1 MLPEVGDRNDG
12 SPHPPG
18 HDRPRIRKHF
28 ACQMDQLGL
37 VTPPPGSLR
46 SPAKSASYGCGIG
59 ARRASTAAVK
69 MAGLLPDIRSI
80 PRQSRPPRPVGIKVA
95 PVALLFGGSCDRP
108 KATRAPTKALVI
120 PRLAPRWAVA
130 ELPTKYTDNDFLLV
144 TLHWREHERYRD
156 FVTASQRVG
165 RGGERRRR

>member
-1 MLPEVGDRNDG
+1 
-12 SPHPPG
+12 
-18 HDRPRIRKHF
+18 
-28 ACQMDQLGL
+28 MDQLGL

-59 ARRASTAAVK
+59 ARRSS
-69 MAGLLPDIRSI
+69 AGTRKWQRYCRIFARFRGRADHPD
-80 PRQSRPPRPVGIKVA
+80 PTGFA

-144 TLHWREHERYRD
+144 TLHWREHERFRD